1 MSNNSSGL
9 FRVIV
14 SFTGPDG
21 SSLATGRWTVKV
33 KDQDPLLDATL
44 AEGLLEKDGSVG
56 MLISVSDISSLD
68 SPGERTPDLYF
79 VLYRD
84 GKKVLTTEVLK
95 NVEFEKLDPVTGRAT
110 GSTTQSFG
118 PFVVADNA

>member
-14 SFTGPDG
+14 SFIAEDG
-21 SSLATGRWTVKV
+21 APLAAAQWAVKV
-33 KDQDPLLDATL
+33 KDRDPLLDATL
-44 AEGLLEKDGSVG
+44 AEARLENDGSAG

-68 SPGERTPDLYF
+68 SPAERTPDLYF

-84 GKKVLTTEVLK
+84 GKKVLTTEVIE
-95 NVEFEKLDPVTGRAT
+95 NVDFESIDPVTGRAT
-110 GSTTQSFG
+110 GSTTQTFG
-118 PFVVADNA
+118 PYKVAADD